1 MAGSGKV
8 LITGGSG
15 LIGSALTGEL
25 AGAGYDVVV
34 LSRSPGGVS
43 GLPAG
48 ARAVG
53 WDAATAGG
61 WWREADGAR
70 AIVNLAGENLA
81 TWPWTEATKRRIVDS
96 RLAST
101 RAVIAALERIRA
113 AAGALPEVL
122 LQGSGIDYYGP
133 RGDEEVTESDPAGK
147 GFLARVTVEWEGASA
162 PAAALGVRRVLLR
175 TAVVLAA
182 GGGALPK
189 LALPFKLFAGGPVG
203 GGRQWVPWIHLR
215 DEVRAIRFLLE
226 RREAAGPFNLTAPE
240 PVRNRELAR
249 ALGRALGR
257 PSFVPAPGLA
267 VRAVL
272 GEMADTV
279 LHGRRALPRRLREL
293 GFEWEFPELDGALE
307 DLLAKGSNPS

>member
-1 MAGSGKV
+1 MTEPGKV
-8 LITGGSG
+8 LVTGGSG
-15 LIGSALTGEL
+15 LIGSALTEEL
-25 AGAGYDVVV
+25 AGAGYEVVV
-34 LSRSPGGVS
+34 LSRSPGEVT

-53 WDAATAGG
+53 WDAETAGG
-61 WWREADGAR
+61 WGAEAGGAR

-81 TWPWTEATKRRIVDS
+81 TWPWTEATKRRLLES

-101 RAVIAALERIRA
+101 RAVVEALERVRA
-113 AAGALPEVL
+113 ARAALPEVL

-133 RGDEEVTESDPAGK
+133 RGDEEVSEADPPGE

-215 DEVRAIRFLLE
+215 DEVRAIRLLLE
-226 RREAAGPFNLTAPE
+226 RREAAGPFNLTGPE
-240 PVRNRELAR
+240 PVRNRDLAR
-249 ALGRALGR
+249 TLGRVLGR
-257 PSFVPAPGLA
+257 PSFVPAPAFA

-279 LHGRRALPRRLREL
+279 LHGRRAVPERLREL
-293 GFEWEFPELDGALE
+293 GFEWQFPDLHGAHE
-307 DLLAKGSNPS
+307 DLLG